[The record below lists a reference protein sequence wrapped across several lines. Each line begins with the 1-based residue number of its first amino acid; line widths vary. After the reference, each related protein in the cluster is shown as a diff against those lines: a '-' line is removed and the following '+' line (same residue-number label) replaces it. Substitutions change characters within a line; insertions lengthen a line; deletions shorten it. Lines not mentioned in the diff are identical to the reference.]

1 MLQRVGNYP
10 TAEHFALP
18 LDLFEIS
25 ARFLNECDLEAR
37 YELSLELWF
46 CEAFNHTWGENLAY
60 NLEYLDILEQIYWYI
75 LTSKTL

>member
-46 CEAFNHTWGENLAY
+46 CEAFNHT
-60 NLEYLDILEQIYWYI
+60 
-75 LTSKTL
+75 